1 VRYYTILGFSDGR
14 IVAMQWSIEILAVFL
29 ISRLIFSGLTITA
42 AALLVQPLFVQ
53 RRKLEKTTALSA
65 FVY

>member
-1 VRYYTILGFSDGR
+1 MR
-14 IVAMQWSIEILAVFL
+14 ISTMHYAMQWSIEILAVFL